1 MEPLASADP
10 AISPPRPKE
19 QPKTSI
25 PTTIGILNIVVGS
38 LLLLCVLCS
47 SLNMM
52 IQGPMMG
59 MQQQQFQQ
67 AMQAERQQMLLQLQ
81 EREKASN
88 DEKEKA
94 ELRGKQKALE
104 GQPLPKMPDF
114 NKFTQDVQHQG
125 FMIVDLVTGS
135 VLNVLML
142 VSGIALCCYKEWGRV
157 TAIWVAVLKIVLL
170 VALYTFFA
178 LVVVPVMVKG
188 FNTMF
193 QEMFEEMAKA
203 APPGRKMPTPPPGEL
218 AQLGMF
224 MGIAMTATAVAMII
238 FGSIYPIVVLI
249 LLTRP
254 RVKAALASPPATK
267 GDSLSKP

>member
-1 MEPLASADP
+1 MEPLRCAKLDP
-10 AISPPRPKE
+10 AMSPPRPE
-19 QPKTSI
+19 GQPTTSI
-25 PTTIGILNIVVGS
+25 PMIIGIMNIVVGS
-38 LLLLCVLCS
+38 LMLLCLFCS
-47 SLNMM
+47 SMNLVM
-52 IQGPMMG
+52 QGPMMG

-67 AMQAERQQMLLQLQ
+67 AMQAERQQLLLQLQ
-81 EREKASN
+81 EREKASK

-104 GQPLPKMPDF
+104 AQPLPKMPDF
-114 NKFTQDVQHQG
+114 NKFAQDMQHQG
-125 FMIVDLVTGS
+125 FMIADVVTGF

-142 VSGIALCCYKEWGRV
+142 VSGIALCCYKQWGRV

-203 APPGRKMPTPPPGEL
+203 APPGKKMAAPASRESWRL
-218 AQLGMF
+218 RSEHSW
-224 MGIAMTATAVAMII
+224 
-238 FGSIYPIVVLI
+238 GSP
-249 LLTRP
+249 
-254 RVKAALASPPATK
+254 
-267 GDSLSKP
+267 